1 MLNLGPEGGQVVS
14 VLAFFPNNP
23 SSNPTAGV
31 VQFSFCKIV
40 LKRTK
45 INGKRG
51 QKMLN
56 LQLPMSRGHFCL
68 SIGKS
73 ERSIWQLALIVSL
86 EWKKIANFVA
96 LKKYFE
102 GGSPGLVVMGDDSR
116 LESRRFESRCFML
129 EGYFH
134 ICLLYKNC
142 NIYLKRL
149 KINVKEARICPI
161 KKTNILNLE
170 AAIAEWIR
178 LRLQSCGP
186 PVWFLGT
193 AFMLFQF
200 KLWWL
205 KDENKQKEA
214 GIGTV
219 IKPSLLRLDS
229 NGFEEALV
237 DV

>member
-1 MLNLGPEGGQVVS
+1 M
-14 VLAFFPNNP
+14 
-23 SSNPTAGV
+23 TA
-31 VQFSFCKIV
+31 
-40 LKRTK
+40 
-45 INGKRG
+45 
-51 QKMLN
+51 
-56 LQLPMSRGHFCL
+56 CL
-68 SIGKS
+68 DRQPGM
-73 ERSIWQLALIVSL
+73 
-86 EWKKIANFVA
+86 KKIANFVA

-129 EGYFH
+129 DGYFH

-186 PVWFLGT
+186 PV
-193 AFMLFQF
+193 
-200 KLWWL
+200 
-205 KDENKQKEA
+205 
-214 GIGTV
+214 
-219 IKPSLLRLDS
+219 
-229 NGFEEALV
+229 
-237 DV
+237 